1 MDDMEFSIHYPDNIS
16 TLSEDE
22 VNVISL
28 SWNNISSL
36 TAENLEI
43 YSECIPIS
51 LSLRLFA
58 NPFEM
63 IDPDAIASLHAT
75 AVHFGGEK
83 LSFDMIRNITLGV
96 SRSDVIKS
104 LSLKFANITIIPPD
118 LFDFL
123 CNKSLSKLSLQG
135 NNLLLYPSVFA
146 ALTHVSTLD
155 ITSCNL
161 KTIDPPY
168 FDGMDGLRELLANY
182 NEIRFF
188 YPSSCHHMEN
198 KHA

>member
-1 MDDMEFSIHYPDNIS
+1 MDDMELSAHYTDKIS
-16 TLSEDE
+16 SPSEDE
-22 VNVISL
+22 VNEIDL
-28 SWNNISSL
+28 SGNNITSL
-36 TAENLEI
+36 TAENLVI

-51 LSLRLFA
+51 LKLFQ

-63 IDPDAIASLHAT
+63 IDPDAIASLHVT
-75 AVHFGGEK
+75 AVHFGWNK
-83 LSFDMIRNITLGV
+83 LSFDLIRNITLGV

-155 ITSCNL
+155 ITS
-161 KTIDPPY
+161 
-168 FDGMDGLRELLANY
+168 
-182 NEIRFF
+182 
-188 YPSSCHHMEN
+188 
-198 KHA
+198 